1 MKNVNYIRKSIALG
15 ITLILAGMIIQPAA
29 AWGEMTHIVIISK
42 LNPNGPDNGYLKT
55 FPKFAKGGGI
65 GPDMFYY
72 SASSKYSDW
81 AHTQRTA
88 QLPARM
94 KVLAT
99 STAEKAYVDGWWSH
113 FASDIRG
120 HQDYI
125 NKFDVNLRNDVEAG
139 VDANLAK
146 EVSDYSFSV
155 PYGLV
160 QNAYKNVYGT
170 APSSITISAAL
181 GTQQTAIYI
190 ERTAISWGL
199 LNKQKNT
206 YNTFWDIY
214 RQSILDSVSAINSN
228 PTTNYNLATGDK
240 ISTLLLYSTT
250 VSDKAAKNGQDKD
263 IIDTANELLESG
275 AVEVVIEDDKD
286 KKVFNVNEPSIKNK
300 NKFDKALEKLAKKKK
315 GNK

>member
-1 MKNVNYIRKSIALG
+1 
-15 ITLILAGMIIQPAA
+15 MIIQPVA
-29 AWGEMTHIVIISK
+29 AWGEITHIVIISK
-42 LNPNGPDNGYLKT
+42 LNPNEPDNGYMKT
-55 FPKFAKGGGI
+55 FPKLAKGGGI

-72 SASSKYSDW
+72 SASSIYSNW
-81 AHTQRTA
+81 AHTQKTA
-88 QLPARM
+88 QLPTKM

-113 FASDIRG
+113 FASDIKG
-120 HQDYI
+120 HQDYV
-125 NKFDVNLRNDVEAG
+125 NKFDASLSNDVEAG

-160 QNAYKNVYGT
+160 QKAYKNVYGT
-170 APSSITISAAL
+170 APSTFTISAAL
-181 GTQQTAIYI
+181 GTQQTAIYV

-206 YNTFWDIY
+206 YNTFWDVY
-214 RQSILDSVSAINSN
+214 EQSISYSISAINSN
-228 PTTNYNLATGDK
+228 PITDYNLSTGDQ
-240 ISTLLLYSTT
+240 ISTLLLYNTI
-250 VSDKAAKNGQDKD
+250 VSDKAAKEGPDKD

-286 KKVFNVNEPSIKNK
+286 NQVFHVNEPSIKNK
-300 NKFDKALEKLAKKKK
+300 NKFDKALDKLAKKKK